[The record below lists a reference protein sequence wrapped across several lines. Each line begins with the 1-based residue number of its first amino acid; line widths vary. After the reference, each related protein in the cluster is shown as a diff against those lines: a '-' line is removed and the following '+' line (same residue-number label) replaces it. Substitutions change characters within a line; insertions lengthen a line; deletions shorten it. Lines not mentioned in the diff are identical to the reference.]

1 MRLTLFLLLLVFSST
16 GIAQNCDN
24 ILSGRVT
31 DQHDGTPL
39 SGATLVLMDTDKA
52 SLSDIDGTYQ
62 FSDLCEGTYSIQVS
76 HPECDPKVFSVKV
89 PRRGG
94 FNIELEHHVELLKQV
109 TVVGTA
115 YSTKSETLLENR
127 INLATL
133 EEFSGASFGD
143 AINTLSGVSSL
154 NTGNTVVKPMINGLH
169 SSRVT
174 IINNGVRLQD
184 QEWGAEHAP
193 TIDINTAGAI
203 TVLKGASALQYS
215 GDAIGGVIIS
225 EPTRIPIKDTIYGKT
240 ILYGATNGRGGA
252 LTSSLTKSY
261 GSGWYG
267 TIQGTFKRFGD
278 FEAPD
283 YILSNTGLFERDGSL
298 RVGYKQFDQG
308 VEGYYSYFRNDI
320 GILRASHLGGA
331 QDQIAAISSERP
343 LIIRDFTYDIGSPRQ
358 EVTHHVAQ
366 LSAFKRVN
374 NLGKL
379 SLSYNFQ
386 LNERF
391 EFDVRRGDDE
401 DTPAVDLELTT
412 HHVALDLESNIKE
425 NLGVKVGVSGNFQNN
440 FADPATGVR
449 RLIPDY
455 DQYRASV
462 YGIADLG
469 VNEKLNLE
477 FGGRFDY
484 TFMDAQKFYRTSF
497 WESRG
502 YDELFPELVVDTF
515 GNQILTNPELDFANV
530 SATAGLN
537 YQMNENYIFYANY
550 SLASRAPNASELFSE
565 GLHHSASRIEL
576 GDLRFTSEVGHK
588 IGLTLQ
594 KKTGVLRFTV
604 NPYIN
609 LISDFIVI
617 EPTGIQQT
625 IRGNFQVWEYRQ
637 TSARLAGVD
646 FDLNADL
653 TENLEFEHQF
663 SYINGSDTDL
673 DVPLIN
679 MPPASTTNSLHY
691 TFPNFYDLVLSVK
704 SEYVFEQTE
713 FPDNNFEVFLPE
725 TGTTELVDVS
735 TPPDAYHLLG
745 LKAQA
750 GFHLGDGGSK
760 LDVGLSVAN
769 LFDTNYR
776 NYLNRLR
783 FYADDLGRNLSLN
796 IKISY

>member
-1 MRLTLFLLLLVFSST
+1 MRLTLTVLLCAIGAAVYPQT
-16 GIAQNCDN
+16 CDN
-24 ILSGRVT
+24 ILSGQVV
-31 DQHDGTPL
+31 DQHDSTPL
-39 SGATLVLMDTDKA
+39 SGASLLLLESDNAT
-52 SLSDIDGTYQ
+52 LSDLDGSFEFTN
-62 FSDLCEGTYSIQVS
+62 LCAGNYSIEVS
-76 HPECDPKVFSVKV
+76 HPECQPKVFTVTI
-89 PRRGG
+89 PMQGTL
-94 FNIELEHHVELLKQV
+94 NLELEHHVELLKQV
-109 TVVGTA
+109 TVVGSA

-133 EEFSGASFGD
+133 EQFSGNSFGD

-203 TVLKGASALQYS
+203 TVLKGASALQFT

-225 EPTRIPIKDTIYGKT
+225 EPALISVKDSLFGKT
-240 ILYGATNGRGGA
+240 ILHGATNGRGGA
-252 LTSSLTKSY
+252 ITTSLTKSY
-261 GSGWYG
+261 RSGLYA

-283 YILSNTGLFERDGSL
+283 YVLSNTGTYERDASIRL
-298 RVGYKQFDQG
+298 GYKQFDHG
-308 VEGYYSYFRNDI
+308 LEGYYSIFRNDI

-331 QDQIAAISSERP
+331 ADQVIAISSDRP

-358 EVTHHVAQ
+358 EVTHHLAQ
-366 LSAFKRVN
+366 LSGFKRVR

-379 SLSYNFQ
+379 SMSYNFQ
-386 LNERF
+386 FNERF
-391 EFDVRRGDDE
+391 EYDVRRGDDK
-401 DTPAVDLELTT
+401 DVPAVDLELKT
-412 HHVALDLESNIKE
+412 HHLALDLESRIE
-425 NLGVKVGVSGNFQNN
+425 DNLGIKVGIAGNYQNN
-440 FADPATGVR
+440 FANPATGVR

-462 YGIADLG
+462 YGIADYGLS
-469 VNEKLNLE
+469 EDLNLE
-477 FGGRFDY
+477 LGGRFDY
-484 TFMDAQKFYRTSF
+484 TFMDAKKFYRTSF
-497 WESRG
+497 WEGRG
-502 YDELFPELVVDTF
+502 YDVQFPELVVETF
-515 GNQILTNPELDFANV
+515 GNQILTNPKLKFSNV

-537 YQMNENYIFYANY
+537 YQLGTQYILYANY

-588 IGLTLQ
+588 IGVTLQ
-594 KKTGVLRFTV
+594 KKTGVLTFTV

-646 FDLNADL
+646 FDLKATI
-653 TENLEFEHQF
+653 TENLNFEHQF
-663 SYINGSDTDL
+663 SYINGKDRTKDI
-673 DVPLIN
+673 PLIN
-679 MPPASTTNSLHY
+679 MPPASTTNTLHY
-691 TFPNFYDLVLSVK
+691 AFPKFNDLVLSIK
-704 SEYVFEQTE
+704 SDYVFKQTE
-713 FPDNNFEVFLPE
+713 FPDNNFEVFVPE

-735 TPPDAYHLLG
+735 TPPDAYHLIELR
-745 LKAQA
+745 AQA
-750 GFHLGDGGSK
+750 GFDLGSEGSK
-760 LDVGLSVAN
+760 LILGISVAN
-769 LFDTNYR
+769 LFDTTYR

-783 FYADDLGRNLSLN
+783 YYADDLGRNLNLN
-796 IKISY
+796 IKLNY